1 MCATQQGRPEET
13 LRTAQEAFGG
23 AENSLPIESPRCL
36 CCRRPLSDPSSVRRG
51 YGPRCFARL
60 HLGQR
65 LAMVESARQRLDH
78 LISLLPV
85 LDGDQLESVDAA
97 LADLLDA
104 LGIGSVIA

>member
-60 HLGQR
+60 HLGR
-65 LAMVESARQRLDH
+65 RTAMVASARQRLDH
-78 LISLLPV
+78 LSATV
-85 LDGDQLESVDAA
+85 DGLADDQLLMVNGA
-97 LADLLDA
+97 LGDLLEGV
-104 LGIGSVIA
+104 GIRMVVA